1 MKPILFGKNATTF
14 ITNGIGRLDAISCS
28 VTEEMNGQYELT
40 LTIAETAAH
49 ASEIEMDSII
59 VAKTCHGGSEQPF
72 RVYKITKPINGRFV
86 VYAQHISYQLSYIP
100 TMPFTVAASASACN
114 STLQALKT
122 NAAETCPFSFWTDVT
137 TVASYTQ
144 KTPASIR
151 SRLGGV
157 EGSVLDQFGGE
168 YEWDGYTVKL
178 HANRGKTTPDVT
190 LRYGKNITDI
200 SQEEHISNTI
210 TGVCPFW
217 AASDGSSVV
226 TLPEKVVES
235 SYAPQYPFKRTVPL
249 DCSENWENAPTQTEL
264 RTYAQAYV
272 NKAGIGIPTVSIKV
286 SFVDLSETE
295 EYKDKVQLQ
304 TVKLCD
310 RIKVEFEKLGISTTA
325 KVVKVTYDVLAERY
339 TEIEVGT
346 IRTSLAHTISSTAGA
361 IDTALGKAIFAA
373 QSATAWLTS
382 SNGYVHAV
390 KNQDGTWKELI
401 FADTDDPSTW
411 HNLLRIN
418 ENGIGFSRDG
428 GTTYSQAWTLDGV
441 FNADFILA
449 GTMVADRIRGGTLES
464 IDKTA
469 GTPNFQIN
477 MTTGLIQALKL
488 AVDSPNFTL
497 TSSGQLTANNATIN
511 GKIASGFDA
520 GSWSC
525 TVEIDDGQIDF
536 LYNNNSVG
544 HISGRYGEITISTA
558 EEGSGYSSGIVIEA
572 PNQSGNSVSIY
583 RDYAHISVYDG
594 VVRMNGDGAQI
605 DLDSNGVHTWTDLDF
620 DNVSNLMING
630 ESGLDA
636 DVFVRMSNGNVGYLR
651 FIKGI
656 LVYFNDNY

>member
-14 ITNGIGRLDAISCS
+14 TTNGIGRLDAMSCS

-40 LTIAETAAH
+40 MTIAETAAH

-114 STLQALKT
+114 TTLQALKT

-235 SYAPQYPFKRTVPL
+235 QYASQYPFKRTVSL
-249 DCSENWENAPTQTEL
+249 DCSENWENAPTQAEL

-390 KNQDGTWKELI
+390 KNSDGTWKELI

-418 ENGIGFSRDG
+418 ENGIGFSHDG
-428 GTTYSQAWTLDGV
+428 GTTYSQAWTLDGK
-441 FNADFILA
+441 
-449 GTMVADRIRGGTLES
+449 MVVGGTACPSLTVYDSNNHVLFQIDRDGLAWSATKSSMTKTGVLTASDAVLNGSISSVMDGGTWSREVTIDDGAITFSYNHVEEGQIIGRDGDLGIYANDGNDLAFLS
-464 IDKTA
+464 IDKA
-469 GTPNFQIN
+469 GTYDG
-477 MTTGLIQALKL
+477 TTILSRNDSTITMHDGSMNLGAANGGIVLDTNGIALWGEMEF
-488 AVDSPNFTL
+488 VNTYTL
-497 TSSGQLTANNATIN
+497 KIN
-511 GKIASGFDA
+511 GNNY
-520 GSWSC
+520 
-525 TVEIDDGQIDF
+525 GQ
-536 LYNNNSVG
+536 
-544 HISGRYGEITISTA
+544 
-558 EEGSGYSSGIVIEA
+558 
-572 PNQSGNSVSIY
+572 
-583 RDYAHISVYDG
+583 
-594 VVRMNGDGAQI
+594 
-605 DLDSNGVHTWTDLDF
+605 
-620 DNVSNLMING
+620 
-630 ESGLDA
+630 DA

-651 FIKGI
+651 FVKGI
-656 LVYFNDNY
+656 LVEFNDNY

>member
-14 ITNGIGRLDAISCS
+14 TTNGIGRLDAMSCS

-59 VAKTCHGGSEQPF
+59 MAKTCHGGSEQPF

-100 TMPFTVAASASACN
+100 TMPFTVAASGTACN
-114 STLQALKT
+114 TTLQALKT
-122 NAAETCPFSFWTDVT
+122 NAAETCPFTFWTDVT

-226 TLPEKVVES
+226 TLSEKVVES
-235 SYAPQYPFKRTVPL
+235 QYASQYPFKRTVPL
-249 DCSENWENAPTQTEL
+249 DCSENWENAPTQAQL

-390 KNQDGTWKELI
+390 KNADGTWKELI

-411 HNLLRIN
+411 TNLLRIN
-418 ENGIGFSRDG
+418 ENGIGFSHDG
-428 GTTYSQAWTLDGV
+428 GTTYSQAWTLDGK
-441 FNADFILA
+441 
-449 GTMVADRIRGGTLES
+449 MVVGGTACPSLTVYDS
-464 IDKTA
+464 
-469 GTPNFQIN
+469 NNHVLFQIDHDGLEWN
-477 MTTGLIQALKL
+477 ATYSSMTKAG
-488 AVDSPNFTL
+488 VFT
-497 TSSGQLTANNATIN
+497 AENATIKGSIRADRTYYGHSYGTELHQGGLSFYYDDVEN
-511 GKIASGFDA
+511 GFINGGA
-520 GSWSC
+520 
-525 TVEIDDGQIDF
+525 
-536 LYNNNSVG
+536 N
-544 HISGRYGEITISTA
+544 
-558 EEGSGYSSGIVIEA
+558 GIVIDNHNHAETIEFDHYWEQISVTSERYYGLHNTEYTLNVGGNLIQLT
-572 PNQSGNSVSIY
+572 PNDTSIY
-583 RDYAHISVYDG
+583 GATITLNP
-594 VVRMNGDGAQI
+594 NG
-605 DLDSNGVHTWTDLDF
+605 NDLDF
-620 DNVSNLMING
+620 TSVSDLHING
-630 ESGLDA
+630 EAGLDA
-636 DVFVRMSNGNVGYLR
+636 DVFVRMSNGDVGYLR
-651 FIKGI
+651 FVKGI
-656 LVYFNDNY
+656 LVEFNDNY

>member
-1 MKPILFGKNATTF
+1 MKPILFDKTATTF
-14 ITNGIGRLDAISCS
+14 TTNGKGRLDPIQCE
-28 VTEEMNGQYELT
+28 VVEERNGQYELT
-40 LTIAETAAH
+40 MTIAETAAH

-100 TMPFTVAASASACN
+100 TMPFTVAASGTACN

-122 NAAETCPFSFWTDVT
+122 NAAETCPFSFWTNVT

-235 SYAPQYPFKRTVPL
+235 QYTSQYPFKRTVPL

-390 KNQDGTWKELI
+390 KNSDGTWKELI
-401 FADTDDPSTW
+401 FADTDDPATW
-411 HNLLRIN
+411 TNLLRIN
-418 ENGIGFSRDG
+418 ENGIGFSHDG
-428 GTTYSQAWTLDGV
+428 GVTYSQSWTLDGKIV
-441 FNADFILA
+441 
-449 GTMVADRIRGGTLES
+449 VGGTACPSLTVYNS
-464 IDKTA
+464 NHDIL
-469 GTPNFQIN
+469 FQIDSN
-477 MTTGLIQALKL
+477 GLQWDALHSSMTT
-488 AVDSPNFTL
+488 
-497 TSSGQLTANNATIN
+497 SGVLTAENATIKGSIRADREYLGHSYGTELHQGGLSFYYDDVEN
-511 GKIASGFDA
+511 GYINGGA
-520 GSWSC
+520 
-525 TVEIDDGQIDF
+525 
-536 LYNNNSVG
+536 N
-544 HISGRYGEITISTA
+544 
-558 EEGSGYSSGIVIEA
+558 GIVIDNHNHAETIEFDHYWEQISA
-572 PNQSGNSVSIY
+572 TSERYYGLHNTEYNLNVGGNLIQLTPNDTSIY
-583 RDYAHISVYDG
+583 GATITLNP
-594 VVRMNGDGAQI
+594 NG
-605 DLDSNGVHTWTDLDF
+605 NDLDF
-620 DNVSNLMING
+620 TSVSDLHING
-630 ESGLDA
+630 EAGLDA
-636 DVFVRMSNGNVGYLR
+636 DVFVRMSDGNVGYLR
-651 FIKGI
+651 FVKGI
-656 LVYFNDNY
+656 LVEFNDNY

>member
-1 MKPILFGKNATTF
+1 MKPILFDKSATTF
-14 ITNGIGRLDAISCS
+14 TTNGKGRLDPIQCE
-28 VTEEMNGQYELT
+28 VVEERNGQFELT
-40 LTIAETAAH
+40 MTIAETAAH

-72 RVYKITKPINGRFV
+72 RVYKITKPINGRFA

-100 TMPFTVAASASACN
+100 TMPFTVAASGTACN
-114 STLQALKT
+114 TTLQALKT
-122 NAAETCPFSFWTDVT
+122 NAAETCPFTFWTDVT

-235 SYAPQYPFKRTVPL
+235 SYASQYPFKRTVSL

-390 KNQDGTWKELI
+390 KNADGTWKELI

-418 ENGIGFSRDG
+418 ENGIGFSHDG
-428 GTTYSQAWTLDGV
+428 GTTYSQAWTLDGK
-441 FNADFILA
+441 
-449 GTMVADRIRGGTLES
+449 MVVGGTACPSLTVYDS
-464 IDKTA
+464 NNNIL
-469 GTPNFQIN
+469 FQIDHDGLAWSATKSS
-477 MTTGLIQALKL
+477 MTKAGA
-488 AVDSPNFTL
+488 
-497 TSSGQLTANNATIN
+497 LTATDATIN
-511 GKIASGFDA
+511 GKLASVYGD
-520 GSWSC
+520 SLTWSR
-525 TVEIDDGQIDF
+525 TVEIDDGLIRF
-536 LYNNNSVG
+536 LYNTDETG
-544 HISGRYGEITISTA
+544 YISGRYETIVMSTSAEGATDASFIAIEEPGESGKCISLNRNNA
-558 EEGSGYSSGIVIEA
+558 YV
-572 PNQSGNSVSIY
+572 Y
-583 RDYAHISVYDG
+583 VYDSSIS
-594 VVRMNGDGAQI
+594 MNGDGAQLI
-605 DLDSNGVHTWTDLDF
+605 LDSTGVHTWTDLDF
-620 DNVSNLMING
+620 DNVSDLKING
-630 ESGLDA
+630 NSGLDA
-636 DVFVRMSNGNVGYLR
+636 DVFVRMSNGNVGYLH
-651 FIKGI
+651 FDKGI
-656 LVYFNDNY
+656 LTSFDDNY

>member
-1 MKPILFGKNATTF
+1 MKPILFDKSATTF
-14 ITNGIGRLDAISCS
+14 TTNGKGRLDPIQCE
-28 VTEEMNGQYELT
+28 VVEERNGQYELT
-40 LTIAETAAH
+40 MTIAETAAH

-59 VAKTCHGGSEQPF
+59 MAKTCHGGSEQPF

-100 TMPFTVAASASACN
+100 TMPFTVAASGTACN

-122 NAAETCPFSFWTDVT
+122 NAAETCPFTFWTDVT
-137 TVASYTQ
+137 TVSSYTQ

-235 SYAPQYPFKRTVPL
+235 QYASQYPFKRTVPL

-390 KNQDGTWKELI
+390 KNSDGTWKELI
-401 FADTDDPSTW
+401 FADTDDPATW
-411 HNLLRIN
+411 TNLLRIN
-418 ENGIGFSRDG
+418 ENGIGFSHDG
-428 GTTYSQAWTLDGV
+428 GTTYSQAWTLDGK
-441 FNADFILA
+441 
-449 GTMVADRIRGGTLES
+449 MVVGGTACPELTVYDS
-464 IDKTA
+464 NNNIL
-469 GTPNFQIN
+469 FQIDRYGLAWTSTYSS
-477 MTTGLIQALKL
+477 MTK
-488 AVDSPNFTL
+488 
-497 TSSGQLTANNATIN
+497 SGEMTVENATISGDLSTIYGRAKTLMTGGRIQFEDSDDVVGYLISDNSNWGKSLEIYAADHLYINAPDVRIN
-511 GKIASGFDA
+511 GTQAQSSNTTWVRASNGQVMGINFENGFYTGYDLQ
-520 GSWSC
+520 GD
-525 TVEIDDGQIDF
+525 TG
-536 LYNNNSVG
+536 
-544 HISGRYGEITISTA
+544 ISTTA
-558 EEGSGYSSGIVIEA
+558 
-572 PNQSGNSVSIY
+572 
-583 RDYAHISVYDG
+583 
-594 VVRMNGDGAQI
+594 
-605 DLDSNGVHTWTDLDF
+605 
-620 DNVSNLMING
+620 
-630 ESGLDA
+630 
-636 DVFVRMSNGNVGYLR
+636 FVRMSNGNVGALT
-651 FIKGI
+651 FTEGI
-656 LVYFNDNY
+656 LTDFNDNY

>member
-1 MKPILFGKNATTF
+1 MKPILFDKSATAFTSNGK
-14 ITNGIGRLDAISCS
+14 GRLDPIQCE
-28 VTEEMNGQYELT
+28 VVEERNGQFELT
-40 LTIAETAAH
+40 MTIAETAAH

-59 VAKTCHGGSEQPF
+59 VAKTCHGGSGQPF

-100 TMPFTVAASASACN
+100 TMPFTVAASGTACN
-114 STLQALKT
+114 TALQALKT
-122 NAAETCPFSFWTDVT
+122 NAAEACPFTFWTDVT

-235 SYAPQYPFKRTVPL
+235 QYASQYPFKRTVPL

-390 KNQDGTWKELI
+390 KNADGTWKELI

-411 HNLLRIN
+411 TNLLRIN
-418 ENGIGFSRDG
+418 ENGIGFSHDG
-428 GTTYSQAWTLDGV
+428 GTTYSQAWTLDGK
-441 FNADFILA
+441 
-449 GTMVADRIRGGTLES
+449 MVVGGTACPSLTVYDANNNVLFRIDHDGLEWNATYS
-464 IDKTA
+464 SMTKAGVFTA
-469 GTPNFQIN
+469 E
-477 MTTGLIQALKL
+477 
-488 AVDSPNFTL
+488 
-497 TSSGQLTANNATIN
+497 NATIKGSIRADRTYYGHSYGTELHQGGLSFYSDDVESAYIAGGVN
-511 GKIASGFDA
+511 GL
-520 GSWSC
+520 
-525 TVEIDDGQIDF
+525 EIDNHNHAEFINFDHSWQQILLD
-536 LYNNNSVG
+536 
-544 HISGRYGEITISTA
+544 SGRYYGNHSIESTINVAGNLIQLNSNLLFLYGPEI
-558 EEGSGYSSGIVIEA
+558 ELNPNGNDLVLSSVNDLKI
-572 PNQSGNSVSIY
+572 
-583 RDYAHISVYDG
+583 
-594 VVRMNGDGAQI
+594 NGD
-605 DLDSNGVHTWTDLDF
+605 
-620 DNVSNLMING
+620 
-630 ESGLDA
+630 SGLDA
-636 DVFVRMSNGNVGYLR
+636 DVFVRMSNGNVGYLK
-651 FIKGI
+651 FTKGI
-656 LVYFNDNY
+656 LTYFDDNY

>member
-1 MKPILFGKNATTF
+1 MKPILFGKNTTTF
-14 ITNGIGRLDAISCS
+14 TTNGIGRLDAMSCS
-28 VTEEMNGQYELT
+28 VTEEMNGQFELT
-40 LTIAETAAH
+40 MTIAETAAH

-72 RVYKITKPINGRFV
+72 RVYKITKPINGRFA

-100 TMPFTVAASASACN
+100 TMPFSIAASGTACN
-114 STLQALKT
+114 STLQALKS
-122 NAAETCPFSFWTDVT
+122 NAAESCPFTFWTDVT

-235 SYAPQYPFKRTVPL
+235 SYASQYPFKRTVPL
-249 DCSENWENAPTQTEL
+249 DCSENWENAPTQAEL

-390 KNQDGTWKELI
+390 KNSDGTWKELI
-401 FADTDDPSTW
+401 FADTDDPTTW

-418 ENGIGFSRDG
+418 ENGIGFSHDG
-428 GTTYSQAWTLDGV
+428 GSTYSQAWTLDGKMV
-441 FNADFILA
+441 VGGTACPSLTVYDSNNNVLFQISNNGLEWNALNSSMTTA
-449 GTMVADRIRGGTLES
+449 GVLSAKGATITGEIKAFGYPLNPLNKECVIVNGGKISFKEGVQSDDTGGTATMEIHGGNIYDPNYVGLYGYQYPIGMQFLNGELSLSARGGGSGVL
-464 IDKTA
+464 
-469 GTPNFQIN
+469 
-477 MTTGLIQALKL
+477 GLIA
-488 AVDSPNFTL
+488 D
-497 TSSGQLTANNATIN
+497 
-511 GKIASGFDA
+511 
-520 GSWSC
+520 
-525 TVEIDDGQIDF
+525 EIV
-536 LYNNNSVG
+536 YVN
-544 HISGRYGEITISTA
+544 T
-558 EEGSGYSSGIVIEA
+558 
-572 PNQSGNSVSIY
+572 SGNSDVSGSGMTDEIFLNQ
-583 RDYAHISVYDG
+583 ISTLKV
-594 VVRMNGDGAQI
+594 
-605 DLDSNGVHTWTDLDF
+605 
-620 DNVSNLMING
+620 ING
-630 ESGLDA
+630 AIVDA
-636 DVFVRMSNGNVGYLR
+636 Y
-651 FIKGI
+651 
-656 LVYFNDNY
+656 

>member
-1 MKPILFGKNATTF
+1 MKPILFDKSATTF
-14 ITNGIGRLDAISCS
+14 TTNGKGRLDPIQCE
-28 VTEEMNGQYELT
+28 VVEERNGQFELT
-40 LTIAETAAH
+40 MTIAETAAH

-114 STLQALKT
+114 TTLQALKT
-122 NAAETCPFSFWTDVT
+122 NAAETCPFSFWTDVA

-235 SYAPQYPFKRTVPL
+235 QYASQYPFKRTVPL

-390 KNQDGTWKELI
+390 KNADGTWKELI

-418 ENGIGFSRDG
+418 ENGIGFSHDG
-428 GTTYSQAWTLDGV
+428 GTTYSQAWTLDGK
-441 FNADFILA
+441 
-449 GTMVADRIRGGTLES
+449 MVVGGTACPSLTVYDS
-464 IDKTA
+464 
-469 GTPNFQIN
+469 NNHVLFQIDRDGLEWN
-477 MTTGLIQALKL
+477 SLTSQMAKTGQITSSWVYTQTGVYPKREEIIDIFKGVVTTKTNFYNSSDQIAQTVGSMLTQGNVQFFTGSENNIFGLVGGNFEEMVVRTADLNRGLFMFDGDAYEDPHVRLSGGGGANVTIDATGTNDQVEINGSSSNITLGNDAIYLNPGADGIYVESQPAQTGGFFDRDGNWILVQNGLI
-488 AVDSPNFTL
+488 
-497 TSSGQLTANNATIN
+497 
-511 GKIASGFDA
+511 
-520 GSWSC
+520 
-525 TVEIDDGQIDF
+525 ID
-536 LYNNNSVG
+536 
-544 HISGRYGEITISTA
+544 
-558 EEGSGYSSGIVIEA
+558 
-572 PNQSGNSVSIY
+572 
-583 RDYAHISVYDG
+583 
-594 VVRMNGDGAQI
+594 
-605 DLDSNGVHTWTDLDF
+605 
-620 DNVSNLMING
+620 
-630 ESGLDA
+630 GL
-636 DVFVRMSNGNVGYLR
+636 S
-651 FIKGI
+651 
-656 LVYFNDNY
+656 

>member
-1 MKPILFGKNATTF
+1 MKPILFDKSATTF
-14 ITNGIGRLDAISCS
+14 TSNGKGRLDPIQCE
-28 VTEEMNGQYELT
+28 VVEERNGQYELT
-40 LTIAETAAH
+40 MTIAETAAH

-100 TMPFTVAASASACN
+100 TMPFTVAASGTACN
-114 STLQALKT
+114 TTLQALKT
-122 NAAETCPFSFWTDVT
+122 NAAETCPFTFWTDVT

-235 SYAPQYPFKRTVPL
+235 SYASQYPFKRTVPL
-249 DCSENWENAPTQTEL
+249 DCSENWEETPTAAQL

-390 KNQDGTWKELI
+390 KNADGTWKELI

-411 HNLLRIN
+411 TNLLRIN
-418 ENGIGFSRDG
+418 ENGIGFSHDG
-428 GTTYSQAWTLDGV
+428 GVTYSQSWTLDGKMV
-441 FNADFILA
+441 VGGTACPSLTVYNSNHDILFQIDSNGLQWDAVKSSMTTA
-449 GTMVADRIRGGTLES
+449 GVLTAEDAVIKGTLETESGDTKTVISGGYIQFEYNNDMVGYIRGFNETWGDSLEIFADDYLS
-464 IDKTA
+464 I
-469 GTPNFQIN
+469 
-477 MTTGLIQALKL
+477 
-488 AVDSPNFTL
+488 
-497 TSSGQLTANNATIN
+497 NAPAIYIN
-511 GKIASGFDA
+511 GTQA
-520 GSWSC
+520 
-525 TVEIDDGQIDF
+525 Q
-536 LYNNNSVG
+536 
-544 HISGRYGEITISTA
+544 
-558 EEGSGYSSGIVIEA
+558 SS
-572 PNQSGNSVSIY
+572 
-583 RDYAHISVYDG
+583 DTTF
-594 VVRMNGDGAQI
+594 VRA
-605 DLDSNGVHTWTDLDF
+605 SNGQVMGINFENGLYTGYNLQGDYG
-620 DNVSNLMING
+620 VSTT
-630 ESGLDA
+630 A
-636 DVFVRMSNGNVGYLR
+636 FVRMSNGNVGALT
-651 FIKGI
+651 FTEGI
-656 LVYFNDNY
+656 LTDFNDNY

>member
-1 MKPILFGKNATTF
+1 MKPILFDKSATAFTSNGK
-14 ITNGIGRLDAISCS
+14 GRLDPMQCE
-28 VTEEMNGQYELT
+28 VVEERNGQFELT
-40 LTIAETAAH
+40 MTIAETAAH

-59 VAKTCHGGSEQPF
+59 LAKTCHGGSEQPF

-122 NAAETCPFSFWTDVT
+122 NAAETCPFTFWTDVT

-235 SYAPQYPFKRTVPL
+235 QYASQYPFKRTVSL

-390 KNQDGTWKELI
+390 KNADGTWKELI
-401 FADTDDPSTW
+401 FADTDDPATW
-411 HNLLRIN
+411 TNLLRIN
-418 ENGIGFSRDG
+418 ENGIGFSHDG
-428 GTTYSQAWTLDGV
+428 GTTYSQAWTLDGK
-441 FNADFILA
+441 
-449 GTMVADRIRGGTLES
+449 MVVGGTACPSLTVYDSNNHILFQIDRDGLEWNATYSSMTKAGVFTAENAIIKGELKTEYGALKTFVTGGKIDFYYGGDTIYDEVGWISADSNSWGSS
-464 IDKTA
+464 IDIVA
-469 GTPNFQIN
+469 N
-477 MTTGLIQALKL
+477 
-488 AVDSPNFTL
+488 DSLSISAP
-497 TSSGQLTANNATIN
+497 AIYIN
-511 GKIASGFDA
+511 GTRAESSDTTFVRASN
-520 GSWSC
+520 
-525 TVEIDDGQIDF
+525 GQVMGIDF
-536 LYNNNSVG
+536 TNGLYTGYTLDGDEGV
-544 HISGRYGEITISTA
+544 TA
-558 EEGSGYSSGIVIEA
+558 SA
-572 PNQSGNSVSIY
+572 
-583 RDYAHISVYDG
+583 
-594 VVRMNGDGAQI
+594 
-605 DLDSNGVHTWTDLDF
+605 
-620 DNVSNLMING
+620 
-630 ESGLDA
+630 
-636 DVFVRMSNGNVGYLR
+636 FVRMSNGNVGLLQ
-651 FIKGI
+651 FTEGI
-656 LVYFNDNY
+656 LTYFTDNY

>member
-1 MKPILFGKNATTF
+1 MKPILFDKSATTF
-14 ITNGIGRLDAISCS
+14 TTNGKGRLDPMQCE
-28 VTEEMNGQYELT
+28 VVEERNGQFELT

-59 VAKTCHGGSEQPF
+59 MAKTCHGGSEQPF

-114 STLQALKT
+114 TTLQALKT
-122 NAAETCPFSFWTDVT
+122 NAAETCPFTFWTDVT

-178 HANRGKTTPDVT
+178 WANRGKTTPDVT

-210 TGVCPFW
+210 TGVCPYW

-235 SYAPQYPFKRTVPL
+235 QYASSYPFKRTVPL
-249 DCSENWENAPTQTEL
+249 DCSENWENAPTQAEL

-390 KNQDGTWKELI
+390 KNADGTWKELI

-418 ENGIGFSRDG
+418 ENGIGFSHDG
-428 GTTYSQAWTLDGV
+428 GTTYSQAWTLDGK
-441 FNADFILA
+441 
-449 GTMVADRIRGGTLES
+449 MVVGGTACPSLTVYDSNNHVLFQIDRDGLEWNATYSSMTKAGVFTAENAIIKGELKTEYGNLKTFVTGGKIDFYYGGDTVHDEVGWISADSNSWGSS
-464 IDKTA
+464 IDIVA
-469 GTPNFQIN
+469 N
-477 MTTGLIQALKL
+477 
-488 AVDSPNFTL
+488 DSLSISAP
-497 TSSGQLTANNATIN
+497 AIYIN
-511 GKIASGFDA
+511 GTRAESSDTTFVRASN
-520 GSWSC
+520 
-525 TVEIDDGQIDF
+525 GQVMGIDF
-536 LYNNNSVG
+536 TNGLYTGYTLDGDTGV
-544 HISGRYGEITISTA
+544 TA
-558 EEGSGYSSGIVIEA
+558 S
-572 PNQSGNSVSIY
+572 
-583 RDYAHISVYDG
+583 
-594 VVRMNGDGAQI
+594 
-605 DLDSNGVHTWTDLDF
+605 
-620 DNVSNLMING
+620 
-630 ESGLDA
+630 
-636 DVFVRMSNGNVGYLR
+636 VFVRMSNGNVGLLE
-651 FIKGI
+651 FTEGI
-656 LVYFNDNY
+656 LTYFTDNY